1 MYKVHFSPTV
11 SPSFTF
17 SFLPRTLVSLFIP
30 SQAFMG
36 GGTILTTVPVM
47 MDTEKL
53 PINRITISGKPVGL
67 PHKGEKR
74 TAHNA
79 IEKRYRS
86 SINDKI
92 IELKDLVAGTEAKVG
107 KVSVDSYQ
115 RSFV

>member
-1 MYKVHFSPTV
+1 MPTH
-11 SPSFTF
+11 
-17 SFLPRTLVSLFIP
+17 LPP
-30 SQAFMG
+30 QAFMG

-47 MDTEKL
+47 VDADKL
-53 PINRITISGKPVGL
+53 PINRIAISGKPTGQ

-92 IELKDLVAGTEAKVG
+92 IELKDLVAGTEAKVRRT
-107 KVSVDSYQ
+107 SYGALFGRPGNRQ
-115 RSFV
+115 HWEAEEEAHCIIVCFFTFV

>member
-1 MYKVHFSPTV
+1 
-11 SPSFTF
+11 
-17 SFLPRTLVSLFIP
+17 
-30 SQAFMG
+30 MG

-47 MDTEKL
+47 MDAEKL
-53 PINRITISGKPVGL
+53 PINRIAIAGKPIGQ

-92 IELKDLVAGTEAKVG
+92 LELKDMVAGCEAKVG
-107 KVSVDSYQ
+107 ELLMTLCLKLLTIFCICTIYTTYIYKAQKRWRHTKDTG
-115 RSFV
+115 

>member
-1 MYKVHFSPTV
+1 
-11 SPSFTF
+11 
-17 SFLPRTLVSLFIP
+17 
-30 SQAFMG
+30 MG

-53 PINRITISGKPVGL
+53 PINRIAIAGKPLGY

-92 IELKDLVAGTEAKVG
+92 VELKDLVAGTEAKVG
-107 KVSVDSYQ
+107 KKDVSQKKITFLSENL
-115 RSFV
+115 RFNT

>member
-1 MYKVHFSPTV
+1 
-11 SPSFTF
+11 
-17 SFLPRTLVSLFIP
+17 
-30 SQAFMG
+30 
-36 GGTILTTVPVM
+36 M

-53 PINRITISGKPVGL
+53 PINRIAIAGKPLGH

-92 IELKDLVAGTEAKVG
+92 VELKDLVAGTEAKVRKRFITENHPG
-107 KVSVDSYQ
+107 
-115 RSFV
+115 FVFACTT